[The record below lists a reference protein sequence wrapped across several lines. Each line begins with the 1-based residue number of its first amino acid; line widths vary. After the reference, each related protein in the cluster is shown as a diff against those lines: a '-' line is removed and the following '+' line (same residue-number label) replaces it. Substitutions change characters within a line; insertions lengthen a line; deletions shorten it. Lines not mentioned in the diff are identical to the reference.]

1 MTNESNV
8 QKVKTEGTITFPDP
22 RLSGDSTVLQ
32 GRIPMNQNAMIAP
45 DHEVLLA
52 DGTKK
57 RLSEFWRSKPLALIF
72 LRHFG

>member
-1 MTNESNV
+1 
-8 QKVKTEGTITFPDP
+8 
-22 RLSGDSTVLQ
+22 
-32 GRIPMNQNAMIAP
+32 MNQNTMIAP
-45 DHEVLLA
+45 DHDVLLA